1 MKKTH
6 NTQEYLLLAFP
17 ENSLLFGVARLA
29 EGSEQFLTKDPEG
42 KEHGAVYDS
51 ILHVISPFIN
61 PLTNQP
67 GEWCSCLQW
76 KTRKNRCIHLKKFFE
91 LNPQS
96 QPPADTDPSQALAS
110 LKPLINP
117 S

>member
-1 MKKTH
+1 VKKTH

-17 ENSLLFGVARLA
+17 ENTLLFGVARLA
-29 EGSEQFLTKDPEG
+29 EGSEKFLAKDPDG

-51 ILHVISPFIN
+51 ILHVVSPFIN

-76 KTRKNRCIHLKKFFE
+76 KTRKNRCVHLKKFFE
-91 LNPQS
+91 LNPHPQK
-96 QPPADTDPSQALAS
+96 PAEP
-110 LKPLINP
+110 INP
-117 S
+117 LSSETLKTLISPP